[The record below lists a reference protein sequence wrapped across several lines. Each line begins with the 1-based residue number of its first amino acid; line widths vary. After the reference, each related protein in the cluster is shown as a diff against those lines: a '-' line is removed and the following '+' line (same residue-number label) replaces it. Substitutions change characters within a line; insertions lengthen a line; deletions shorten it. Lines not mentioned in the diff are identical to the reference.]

1 MFANGRGRINHA
13 GEISL
18 GAAGLDCLR
27 TEDKKIMACHHNM
40 PFALHTKNGQPLCA
54 ARSPINHIIMVE
66 IPCKIPAFTGSLLP
80 TRARPQPTDNPGKYK
95 TPRRYA
101 ASPRPAERLKKPSA
115 HKKNSPA
122 RAPGVPYLQYSM
134 QSSGGLAP
142 GKVSPGEAWRDRP
155 LLKRRVS
162 PRSFPA
168 ASISHRGRAA
178 AGEGLAGGGP
188 RGTGLS
194 ERLHRVG
201 RAGQI
206 RSRFFVRRASRQRQ

>member
-1 MFANGRGRINHA
+1 MNHA

-122 RAPGVPYLQYSM
+122 QAPGHTVFAIPY
-134 QSSGGLAP
+134 
-142 GKVSPGEAWRDRP
+142 AWMGAR
-155 LLKRRVS
+155 
-162 PRSFPA
+162 
-168 ASISHRGRAA
+168 
-178 AGEGLAGGGP
+178 AGEGLAGGGLEGP
-188 RGTGLS
+188 
-194 ERLHRVG
+194 
-201 RAGQI
+201 
-206 RSRFFVRRASRQRQ
+206 ASP

>member
-1 MFANGRGRINHA
+1 
-13 GEISL
+13 
-18 GAAGLDCLR
+18 
-27 TEDKKIMACHHNM
+27 MACHHNM

-155 LLKRRVS
+155 LLKRRGPPS
-162 PRSFPA
+162 LLRRDLPQRRPPKA
-168 ASISHRGRAA
+168 AYCIACIANTVCPGAR
-178 AGEGLAGGGP
+178 AGEFLLGADGVLRLAD
-188 RGTGLS
+188 
-194 ERLHRVG
+194 
-201 RAGQI
+201 
-206 RSRFFVRRASRQRQ
+206 RSGWIA